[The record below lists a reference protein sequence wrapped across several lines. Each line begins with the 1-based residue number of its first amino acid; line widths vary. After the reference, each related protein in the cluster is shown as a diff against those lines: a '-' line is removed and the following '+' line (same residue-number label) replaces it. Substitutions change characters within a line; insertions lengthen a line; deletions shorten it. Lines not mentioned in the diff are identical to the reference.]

1 MITEIVTDTPNW
13 DKEIT
18 LKLTLKELQIIF
30 DAVGDLSPKVMREK
44 HDEHSPFYNV
54 IPESDIALIKLIDNT
69 YNDLEIIINKYN
81 GVLDD

>member
-1 MITEIVTDTPNW
+1 MIKEIVTDTPNW

-30 DAVGDLSPKVMREK
+30 DAVGELSPKVMYEK
-44 HDEHSPFYNV
+44 HDENSPFYDA
-54 IPESDIALIKLIDNT
+54 IPKNDITLIKLIDDV
-69 YNDLEIIINKYN
+69 YNDLEIIVDKYN

>member
-1 MITEIVTDTPNW
+1 MIKEIVTDTPNW

-30 DAVGDLSPKVMREK
+30 DAVGELSPKVMYEK
-44 HDEHSPFYNV
+44 HDENSPFYNV
-54 IPESDIALIKLIDNT
+54 ISKNDIALIKLIDDA
-69 YNDLEIIINKYN
+69 YNDLKIIVDKYD

>member
-1 MITEIVTDTPNW
+1 MIKEIVTSVPNW

-44 HDEHSPFYNV
+44 HDEHSPFYV
-54 IPESDIALIKLIDNT
+54 AIPKNDIALIKLIDET
-69 YNDLEIIINKYN
+69 YNDLEVIIDKYD